1 MGRNARYTEEVL
13 REAVAVSFSFAG
25 VLRELG
31 LEPGGGTQAN
41 IANKI
46 RKLGIDHSHFTGQ
59 AHLKGK
65 SPSNKL
71 AAEQVFRVLPEGSPR
86 LKALQLRRA
95 LEESGVEVK
104 CNRCNL
110 TTWNGKFLQLEV
122 NHIDGDAM
130 NCLRDNLEFI
140 CPNCHSQDS
149 HTSMPHGYRNK

>member
-1 MGRNARYTEEVL
+1 MGRKSRYTEEEL
-13 REAVAVSFSFAG
+13 SIAVVKSASFAG

-71 AAEQVFRVLPEGSPR
+71 AAEQVFKILPAGSRR
-86 LKALQLRRA
+86 LDGRLLRRA

-104 CNRCNL
+104 CNRCDL
-110 TTWNGKFLQLEV
+110 KTWNGKFLQLEV

-140 CPNCHSQDS
+140 CPNCHSQDL
-149 HTSMPHGYRNK
+149 HTSMPHRFRTK